1 MGAICSCTS
10 MVPDNKVWQSFKLYY
25 HKSTWWFCTSERGN
39 TEALWDQIFPKKIKS
54 NRDTVGK
61 KDILAMFFE
70 QLAFWNIIHKLSHCA
85 VCAKLLSHVK
95 LIVTPTD
102 SSPFSRQEYWN
113 RLHFLLQGILPTQ
126 GSNPGLPR
134 CMWILYWLNYQG
146 SPKQEE
152 GILKRLKKKKKMRA
166 WTSFRV
172 KKKKIVSVQINF
184 GDNCKKL
191 ENFWEIMQ
199 WVNK

>member
-10 MVPDNKVWQSFKLYY
+10 MVHDNEVWQSFKLYC

-39 TEALWDQIFPKKIKS
+39 IEALWDQIFPKKIKS

-70 QLAFWNIIHKLSHCA
+70 RLAFWNIIHKLSHCA
-85 VCAKLLSHVK
+85 VCAELLSHVK

-102 SSPFSRQEYWN
+102 SSPFSRQEYWY
-113 RLHFLLQGILPTQ
+113 RLPFPSPGDPP
-126 GSNPGLPR
+126 NPGIKPR
-134 CMWILYWLNYQG
+134 SPTLHVDSFWLNYQG

-152 GILKRLKKKKKMRA
+152 GILKRLKKKKK
-166 WTSFRV
+166 WWNGL
-172 KKKKIVSVQINF
+172 VS
-184 GDNCKKL
+184 G
-191 ENFWEIMQ
+191 
-199 WVNK
+199 

>member
-113 RLHFLLQGILPTQ
+113 RLPFPSPGDPP
-126 GSNPGLPR
+126 NPGIKPRSPALHVDTLLIELPGKSEAGR
-134 CMWILYWLNYQG
+134 GDFKKI
-146 SPKQEE
+146 
-152 GILKRLKKKKKMRA
+152 KKKKK
-166 WTSFRV
+166 WGHGL
-172 KKKKIVSVQINF
+172 VS
-184 GDNCKKL
+184 G
-191 ENFWEIMQ
+191 
-199 WVNK
+199 